1 MNRIVVGS
9 GSNIEKKQGN
19 KIIINLSSDVNLLI
33 NDVFFAEYEIN
44 VYNANSNILI
54 LKDAK
59 DDSKYII
66 NVNKGRVSFNNFSF
80 SSKDTYILANLNSEH
95 SRIDI
100 YNSTIAFNKVKYD
113 ILVNHNNS
121 KTISN
126 VYNNGITKENGTIIY
141 NVTSYAPSNIKEG
154 VINQDSKIYTLN
166 EINEN
171 RINPILLIDSFD
183 VEARHAAFIGNYKED
198 ALFYLMS
205 RGLDR
210 NEASNLLIIG
220 SLIGILDICFDEK
233 EKLKKKL
240 NN

>member
-33 NDVFFAEYEIN
+33 NDVFYAEYEIN

-66 NVNKGRVSFNNFSF
+66 NVNKGSVSFNNFSF

-113 ILVNHNNS
+113 IS